1 MTINSRFQVTQSGFT
16 LTELLTV
23 LAIVSILVAAAG
35 ASYPRFISK
44 AKSVAAEIALS
55 EINRLQ
61 QTYYASNGMYASSID
76 ELGFKPVPPLKYYSV
91 SVEVVGKPG
100 NAAFRALAMPLSG
113 STGQTL
119 SVVQYAQTQPS
130 TGNGA
135 SGVFGTAGGSTGMAF
150 GGEGWEDDVG
160 IIHLDPTVTPKGG
173 IEKVVEN
180 PRSTADS
187 APTMK

>member
-1 MTINSRFQVTQSGFT
+1 MTINSRPQATPSGFT

-23 LAIVSILVAAAG
+23 LAIVSILVAVAG
-35 ASYPRFISK
+35 ASYSRFISK
-44 AKSVAAEIALS
+44 AKSVEAEIALS

-61 QTYYASNGMYASSID
+61 QTYYASTGMYASTID

-91 SVEVVGKPG
+91 SVEVVGEPG
-100 NAAFRALAMPLSG
+100 NAAFRALAVPLSG
-113 STGQTL
+113 SNGQTL
-119 SVVQYAQTQPS
+119 SVVQYAGTQLS

-135 SGVFGTAGGSTGMAF
+135 GGVFGTGGGSTGMAF

-160 IIHLDPTVTPKGG
+160 IIHLDPTVRPTGG

-180 PRSTADS
+180 SRSPADS